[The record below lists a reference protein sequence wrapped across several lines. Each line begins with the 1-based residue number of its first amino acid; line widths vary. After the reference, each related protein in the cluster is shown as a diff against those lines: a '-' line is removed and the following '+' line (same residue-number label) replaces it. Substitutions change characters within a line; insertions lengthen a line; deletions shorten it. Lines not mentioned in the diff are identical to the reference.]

1 MDIKT
6 SILSIGILAG
16 TILCPPQTQAETSK
30 MQNPVLWADV
40 PDPDVI
46 RVGDD
51 YYMVSTTMHLMPGC
65 PVMHS
70 KDLVNWDVVSYVFD
84 TLDDTPYYNLE
95 GGTVYGKGQ
104 WATSLR
110 YHDGRFYVLFSP
122 NDQPYKS
129 YIYTTTDPAGKW
141 EVLSRTRHFHDSS
154 FLFDDDGKV
163 YVFSGSGQIRLTELE
178 SDLSDVKKGG
188 IDSVVIEQD
197 EETAGLHEGSRAI
210 KYNGK
215 YYVMV
220 INWPSGRPRRQLCY
234 RADNITG
241 PYERQVVLEDNF
253 AGFPYAGQG
262 TIVDAPDGNWWGV
275 IFQDRGAVGR
285 VLTLMPCRWT
295 DGWPMLGND
304 EGKIPLT
311 MDYDKKS
318 EKSTAIVCSDS
329 FNEPTLNINW
339 QWNHCPDNSLWS
351 LSDRK
356 GYLRLKT
363 SRVVSNI
370 YEASNT
376 ISQRMEGPAC
386 SAEICMDISHMND
399 GDVAGFGAFN
409 GHSTLMS
416 VKKQGKKTYL
426 VKHNTAVNFK
436 DGTKVIDK
444 VDDAEEASIEVK
456 NKKIY
461 LRVDGDFRLNK
472 DTANCFYSTDGKNW
486 IPIGNEYK
494 MRYDYTRLF
503 MGSRFAIYNYAT
515 KSPGGHVDVDYF
527 DYHLL
532 LPEPT
537 DNSEYSLNLK

>member
-1 MDIKT
+1 MNVRNI
-6 SILSIGILAG
+6 ILTIGILCTSIGLPAR
-16 TILCPPQTQAETSK
+16 ISAEQAQ

-65 PVMHS
+65 PIMHS
-70 KDLVNWDVVSYVFD
+70 KDLVNWNVISYVFD
-84 TLDDTPYYNLE
+84 TLNDTPYYNLE
-95 GGTVYGKGQ
+95 GGSVYGKGQ

-110 YHDGRFYVLFSP
+110 YHNGRFYALFSP
-122 NDQPYKS
+122 NDHPYKS

-163 YVFSGSGQIRLTELE
+163 YVFSGSGEIHVTELE
-178 SDLSDVKKGG
+178 PDLSDVKQGG
-188 IDSVVIEQD
+188 IDQVVITQD
-197 EETAGLHEGSRAI
+197 DDTSGLHEGSRAI
-210 KYNGK
+210 KHNGK

-220 INWPSGRPRRQLCY
+220 INWPAGRPRRQLCY
-234 RADNITG
+234 RADKITG

-262 TIVDAPDGNWWGV
+262 TIVDAPDGKWWGM

-285 VLTLMPCRWT
+285 VLTLMPCRWI

-304 EGKIPLT
+304 EGKIPET
-311 MDYDKKS
+311 MNYERMS
-318 EKSTAIVCSDS
+318 ESATGIVSSDT
-329 FNEPTLNINW
+329 FDAPELGKNW
-339 QWNHCPDNSLWS
+339 QWNHCPDNTAWS
-351 LSDRK
+351 LTDRK

-363 SRVVSNI
+363 SRQAQNI
-370 YEASNT
+370 YEAPNT

-386 SAEICMDISHMND
+386 RAEICMDISHMND

-416 VKKQGKKTYL
+416 IKKHGNKTYL
-426 VKHNTAVNFK
+426 VKHNTTVNFK
-436 DGTKVIDK
+436 EGSKVIDF
-444 VDDAEEASIEVK
+444 VDDTEEASLEITGD
-456 NKKIY
+456 KIY

-472 DTANCFYSTDGKNW
+472 DTATCHYSIDGKNW
-486 IPIGNEYK
+486 SPIGNEYK

-515 KSPGGHVDVDYF
+515 STPGGYVDVDYF
-527 DYHLL
+527 DYQ
-532 LPEPT
+532 PFTEEQA
-537 DNSEYSLNLK
+537 DNTEYSLNLK